1 MIVESI
7 LYDKID
13 KNIDK
18 SIKSESSKKVHCNVC
33 NHRCKIAENKY
44 GFCLTRKNNHG
55 TLYSCNFASISS
67 QGIDPI
73 EKKPLYHFLP
83 GSLSY
88 SLGGFGCN
96 MRCLNCQNYIISQ
109 NLVKNKQDI
118 EILPEIVVENAIN
131 NNCQSISWTYN
142 EPTMYLEYT
151 IETAVLSHKKGL
163 KNIYVSNG
171 YMSEEAL
178 ELLIPKIDA
187 FNIDL
192 KSMNNEFYKNICQAA
207 LEPILDNLKLIY
219 KNKKHLEITNLL
231 INNLNDSDEL
241 ISSLTE
247 FIANELGKD
256 VPIHFSRFFPHYK
269 MEDIPPTQITKLT
282 KAKEIAIESGLKY
295 IYLGNVPIDQN
306 IYCPNCNELLIE
318 RNTYN
323 IIDKRKIEDNKCV
336 NCGENLNFIF

>member
-13 KNIDK
+13 EI
-18 SIKSESSKKVHCNVC
+18 SKKVQCNVC
-33 NHRCKIAENKY
+33 NHRCKIANNKY
-44 GFCLTRKNNHG
+44 GFCLTRKNRDGN
-55 TLYSCNFASISS
+55 LYSCNFASISS

-83 GSLSY
+83 GTLSY

-96 MRCLNCQNYIISQ
+96 MRCLNCQNYTISQ
-109 NLVKNKQDI
+109 NTMKDRKDREVI
-118 EILPEIVVENAIN
+118 EILPARAVKNALDN
-131 NNCQSISWTYN
+131 DCQSISFTYN

-151 IETAVLSHKKGL
+151 LETASVSHKNGL

-171 YMSEEAL
+171 YMSEKTL

-192 KSMNNEFYKNICQAA
+192 KSMNDKFYKDICQAS
-207 LEPILDNLKLIY
+207 LDPILDNLKLIY

-231 INNLNDSDEL
+231 VTDFNDSEEL
-241 ISSLTE
+241 IRSLLE
-247 FIANELGKD
+247 FIATELGKK

-269 MEDIPPTQITKLT
+269 MGDIPPTNIAKLQE
-282 KAKEIAIESGLKY
+282 AMEIATEAGLQY
-295 IYLGNVPIDQN
+295 IYLGNVVADQN
-306 IYCPNCNELLIE
+306 SYCPKCKKLLIE
-318 RNTYN
+318 RNGYN
-323 IIDKRKIEDNKCV
+323 TTHRNKIKDNKCV
-336 NCGENLNFIF
+336 NCGEKLNFLI